1 MGKLI
6 SKGYHKSDARVV
18 MLGLDFA
25 GKSTLLYKLKSS
37 WAMETS
43 PTVGFNVES
52 LQTPCGVSFTLWD
65 IGGQGSL
72 RTSWPDYLEDTNA
85 LIFVFDSTDTA
96 RLPEAVAALEEVLSH
111 PSMAGVPVLLLANKQ
126 ECYKSILQHRQ
137 HFQRHEFRVST
148 GLERESSMA
157 PVVRA
162 EDPSSRECQVSRE
175 DHGLG
180 QREKLKMPQ
189 MGLWQAAAP
198 CICGAGPSSSC
209 FCWSF
214 DFITSNSLR
223 RGPPTTWFMAT
234 SSPATQEH
242 LAVSAVF
249 CMRDAS

>member
-1 MGKLI
+1 MAAIFFSHACDSILMGKLI
-6 SKGYHKSDARVV
+6 SKGYHKRDARVV

-126 ECYKSILQHRQ
+126 EVPGALAPAKLGERLQQGRLVGHRWVLRGCSACTGQ
-137 HFQRHEFRVST
+137 GLQEALAVLGVLLR
-148 GLERESSMA
+148 GLE
-157 PVVRA
+157 
-162 EDPSSRECQVSRE
+162 
-175 DHGLG
+175 
-180 QREKLKMPQ
+180 QR
-189 MGLWQAAAP
+189 
-198 CICGAGPSSSC
+198 S
-209 FCWSF
+209 
-214 DFITSNSLR
+214 
-223 RGPPTTWFMAT
+223 
-234 SSPATQEH
+234 
-242 LAVSAVF
+242 
-249 CMRDAS
+249 